1 MKRLLWIALLVGSV
15 ILTGCAAKT
24 DTPATAGDTAS
35 SSLIVV
41 DEELGTKNGM
51 LIGIYN
57 LQDTD
62 VPLSA
67 DQSAELATLWQAY
80 KTVTMS
86 STSAS
91 AETEALITQMQSKLT
106 SDQIAAIN
114 AMDLDAEDLLTFYA
128 KVGIE
133 MPTPAPGETPNVSG
147 GGGGGQDLTDE
158 EKEARRAASDS
169 AEEGG
174 SSRATIVM
182 DKVIEY
188 LQEGS

>member
-1 MKRLLWIALLVGSV
+1 MKRLVWIALLVGTMV
-15 ILTGCAAKT
+15 MTGCAAKT
-24 DTPATAGDTAS
+24 DSPAVAGDTAS

-41 DEELGTKNGM
+41 DDALGTKNGM

-62 VPLSA
+62 FALSA
-67 DQSAELATLWQAY
+67 EQSAGLATLWQAY
-80 KTVTMS
+80 KTVTTS
-86 STSAS
+86 STSAT
-91 AETEALITQMQSKLT
+91 AETEALITQMQSTLT

-114 AMDLDAEDLLTFYA
+114 AMALDAEDLQTFYA
-128 KVGIE
+128 RVGIE

-147 GGGGGQDLTDE
+147 GGGAGQDLTDE
-158 EKEARRAASDS
+158 EKAARRAAS
-169 AEEGG
+169 ANTEEGG